1 MAVAKRSATK
11 ILPSVEEIL
20 NQERRQLRA
29 RLAGLDEETQIDIV
43 PDDEG
48 AAATRSLFEDLALDS
63 RERRTQMLNDVEDA
77 LRRLHQGSY
86 GACENCENEIGER
99 RLQALPWAR
108 LCLACAEEQ
117 QRHSSD

>member
-1 MAVAKRSATK
+1 MALAKRSATK

-29 RLAGLDEETQIDIV
+29 RLAGLDEEMQIDTV

-48 AAATRSLFEDLALDS
+48 AAATRSLIEDLALDS
-63 RERRTQMLNDVEDA
+63 RKRRTQMLNDVEAA
-77 LRRLHQGSY
+77 LRRLHEGSY
-86 GACENCENEIGER
+86 GVCENCENEIGER

-108 LCLACAEEQ
+108 LCLICAEEQ
-117 QRHSSD
+117 QRHSSN

>member
-1 MAVAKRSATK
+1 MAVAKKSETK
-11 ILPSVEEIL
+11 ILPSVDEIL

-48 AAATRSLFEDLALDS
+48 AAATRSLIEDLALDS

-77 LRRLHQGSY
+77 LRRLHEGSY
-86 GACENCENEIGER
+86 GVCGNCENEIGER

-117 QRHSSD
+117 QRHSSN